1 MRHDSCFSKKGWCPV
16 EMVKFVLDMLNVYAY
31 YICSLVF
38 PQCPSQPSCFL
49 QVNFSSCLILC
60 PV

>member
-1 MRHDSCFSKKGWCPV
+1 M
-16 EMVKFVLDMLNVYAY
+16 EMVKLVLDMLNVYAY

-38 PQCPSQPSCFL
+38 PQCPHPSCFL